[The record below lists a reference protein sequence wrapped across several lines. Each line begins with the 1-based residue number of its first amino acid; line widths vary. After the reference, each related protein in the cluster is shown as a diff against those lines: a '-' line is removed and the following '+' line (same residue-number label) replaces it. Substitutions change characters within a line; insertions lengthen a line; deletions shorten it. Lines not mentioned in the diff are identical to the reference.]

1 MADEESVVARNGT
14 EEAITQFLPICG
26 EGNDQIRIRSAETAT
41 MRIKKLK
48 ERTEQWREQ
57 AKSLEKMQQLR
68 HTDGEC
74 TALTNTR
81 WSTEK
86 ISTTQKFKS
95 WLPEGTWIGLR
106 SMQDPIQEQSKRI
119 FWRQSIIQLFQTR
132 INVLYSVD
140 YTGAIDN
147 FNECE
152 KWTQTEWLTCEN
164 KDVMEGIMHMKVK
177 YKTAGMV
184 FECFHNRGHPE
195 TYIPEKKPEN

>member
-119 FWRQSIIQLFQTR
+119 FWRQ
-132 INVLYSVD
+132 
-140 YTGAIDN
+140 
-147 FNECE
+147 
-152 KWTQTEWLTCEN
+152 
-164 KDVMEGIMHMKVK
+164 
-177 YKTAGMV
+177 
-184 FECFHNRGHPE
+184 
-195 TYIPEKKPEN
+195 